1 MNARPKVSMLS
12 EKQVRLVHES
22 SLEILEKTGVLYEN
36 KKALD
41 YMEQNGQKVDRDK
54 GVAWVKPDLV
64 ERCLKTVPRK
74 FVLASRDGK
83 NDAVIDG
90 EQMHHMTDGQASFTL
105 DEKTG
110 ERRTSTLHDL
120 ALSTL
125 LADALTPIK
134 VMWSTVFPTD
144 ASTDFRA
151 LFEMASTFM
160 WSKKHFQMVGGVQ
173 DPTTCRTCSPCSTRC
188 TATGASSAI
197 VPISRWSPA
206 PCPL

>member
-1 MNARPKVSMLS
+1 
-12 EKQVRLVHES
+12 
-22 SLEILEKTGVLYEN
+22 
-36 KKALD
+36 
-41 YMEQNGQKVDRDK
+41 VDRER

-74 FVLASRDGK
+74 FVLASRDGR

-125 LADALTPIK
+125 LADALAPIK
-134 VMWSTVFPTD
+134 VMCRPSSDRRLDRFPACSRWPPRSCVAEALPDGGRRAGSGRRAVPPGD
-144 ASTDFRA
+144 ARR
-151 LFEMASTFM
+151 
-160 WSKKHFQMVGGVQ
+160 GV
-173 DPTTCRTCSPCSTRC
+173 
-188 TATGASSAI
+188 TATGASSAT
-197 VPISRWSPA
+197 VRISRWSPVRVPPEA
-206 PCPL
+206 PTT